1 MPARIRS
8 IEALRRELRATE
20 QKLAKLSA
28 QRGKAVKA
36 LDAIDRKIA
45 ILTGQVAPTTAKK
58 KRKKAAKAVVA
69 RKVGKVA
76 KVRKVHK
83 PVKGARL
90 VDYISKVLAGSAGM
104 RAKNIQAAV
113 AKAGYQ
119 SVSKD
124 FYNIVAATLRDK
136 KLFRRVKRGVYK
148 LVK

>member
-1 MPARIRS
+1 MPARIMS
-8 IEALRRELRATE
+8 IEALRRELRSKKQQLT
-20 QKLAKLSA
+20 KLRA
-28 QRGKAVKA
+28 QRGKAVKV
-36 LDAIDRKIA
+36 LKAIDRKITM
-45 ILTGQVAPTTAKK
+45 LTGQIAPTTAKK

-69 RKVGKVA
+69 RKVR
-76 KVRKVHK
+76 KVRKVGK
-83 PVKGARL
+83 PAKGARL
-90 VDYISKVLAGSAGM
+90 VDYIGKVLAGSAGM
-104 RAKNIQAAV
+104 RAKDIQTAV